1 MKEGIKILIIED
13 ELLVAMD
20 LEETLLRLGYQVV
33 GAAHNVALAKKL
45 LSEKRP
51 DLVLC
56 DVNLN
61 DAIDGITLMS
71 ELRKQYTFIV
81 IFLTAFHDNATLAR
95 AMEVGLSNYIVKPFQ
110 EPQLRVTLQMA
121 IEQHRPKEQALRQLL
136 SPKEI
141 QVLELL
147 YRGKS
152 PQEIADELSN
162 SYQTIATHTKS
173 LRKKL
178 CVKSSLDLV
187 ALVAKNRWFD
197 P

>member
-1 MKEGIKILIIED
+1 MNGIKILIIED

-20 LEETLLRLGYQVV
+20 LEETLLRLNYQVV
-33 GAAHNVALAKKL
+33 GTAHTVALAKKL
-45 LSEKRP
+45 LTEKRP

-61 DAIDGITLMS
+61 DSIDGITLMA
-71 ELRKQYTFIV
+71 ELRKQHTFIV

-110 EPQLRVTLQMA
+110 EAQLRVTLQMA

-147 YRGKS
+147 YRGKN
-152 PQEIADELSN
+152 PQEIADELNN
-162 SYQTIATHTKS
+162 SYQTIATHTKN
-173 LRKKL
+173 LRRKL
-178 CVKSSLDLV
+178 QAKSSLDLV
-187 ALVAKNRWFD
+187 ALVAKNRWFE